1 LVNRIRRLHAPRC
14 EVGEGPSY
22 DPVTDTLW
30 WFDIS
35 GSALYEHSFL
45 KDNTARHDLPD
56 FGSVLARTDRD
67 IQMIAMNGGLWLRD
81 PDTGS
86 LTSWVTLNGGKDDN
100 LFTNDGR
107 VHPSG
112 ALWISSMSRDSEP
125 GRGRIYV
132 VTGSAVHPL
141 YDGLTT
147 PNSICF
153 APDGRTAYWCD
164 SDDKRIYATPTD
176 PATGLPTGPAALFD
190 DSRSRPGIPDGA
202 VVDQDGTLWSARWG
216 AGVVEAI
223 GADGRLRD
231 QIAFPV
237 QNLTCPVFIGA
248 AANGIA
254 VTSCYW
260 SARPG
265 TDDGATFVLPDGFR
279 GVHDPV
285 FRLG

>member
-1 LVNRIRRLHAPRC
+1 MTGIRRLDAPRS

-22 DPVTDTLW
+22 DLLTDTLW

-35 GSALYEHSFL
+35 GSVLYQHPFETGKTL
-45 KDNTARHDLPD
+45 RHDLPD
-56 FGSVLARTDRD
+56 FGSVLAKTDRD
-67 IQMIAMNGGLWLRD
+67 AQLIAMNGSLWLRN
-81 PDTGS
+81 PVTCG
-86 LTSWVTLNGGKDDN
+86 LTPWVTLNGGKDDN

-132 VTGSAVHPL
+132 VNGKTTRVL
-141 YDGLTT
+141 YEGLTT
-147 PNSICF
+147 PNSIAF
-153 APDGRTAYWCD
+153 TPDGRTAYWCD
-164 SDDKRIYATPTD
+164 SDDGRIFATPTD
-176 PATGLPTGPAALFD
+176 AATGLPTGPATLFHD
-190 DSRSRPGIPDGA
+190 GRGRTGVPDGA
-202 VVDQDGTLWSARWG
+202 VVDQSGTLWSARCG

-223 GADGRLRD
+223 GPDGRLRD

-260 SARPG
+260 SAKPG
-265 TDDGATFVLPDGFR
+265 TDDGSTFVLPDGFR
-279 GVHDPV
+279 GVHDPA